1 MLSLHCKGKLLLI
14 IFIDK
19 ELLLKEIKLI
29 VAYMMSGAVLICS
42 NKDTIARTA
51 SVFAILV

>member
-19 ELLLKEIKLI
+19 ELLLKEIKL
-29 VAYMMSGAVLICS
+29 VVPYMVLGAVLICS
-42 NKDTIARTA
+42 NKDTIAKTA

>member
-1 MLSLHCKGKLLLI
+1 MSLHCKGKLLQI

-19 ELLLKEIKLI
+19 ELLLKEIRL
-29 VAYMMSGAVLICS
+29 VVPYMVSGAVLIRS

-51 SVFAILV
+51 SVFAILI